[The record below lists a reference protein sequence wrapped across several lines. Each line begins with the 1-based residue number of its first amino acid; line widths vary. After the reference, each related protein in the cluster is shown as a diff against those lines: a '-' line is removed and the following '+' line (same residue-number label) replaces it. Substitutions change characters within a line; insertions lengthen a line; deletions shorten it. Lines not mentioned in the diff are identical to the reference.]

1 VADGTAGTAAASL
14 IKYLVFNKDPKLA
27 NEPCVKLRRLS
38 APFQTQGK
46 TRGTRRGNGR
56 LPGRPK
62 GRGKVPG
69 SQQEK
74 NYRTEVRLICSPIR

>member
-38 APFQTQGK
+38 APFQTQGTK
-46 TRGTRRGNGR
+46 TRGTTRGNGR

-62 GRGKVPG
+62 GRGKVPAR
-69 SQQEK
+69 K
-74 NYRTEVRLICSPIR
+74 KL

>member
-27 NEPCVKLRRLS
+27 IQPCVKVRRLS
-38 APFQTQGK
+38 EPFQTQEKQEEQDEEMEGCLEDRK
-46 TRGTRRGNGR
+46 DEER
-56 LPGRPK
+56 
-62 GRGKVPG
+62 